1 MLFRRYASGILIL
14 LRVAKLVS
22 FDILI
27 LPFSKNGVSLE
38 KTGYFKE
45 THPMTISID
54 EAYAVQLDAQDPLAL
69 FRERFVITDPDLI
82 YMDGNSLGRL
92 PKTSI
97 TMAEDLVQQQWGTR
111 LIRSWN
117 EGWFTAPERIGAKI
131 ARLIGARPDE
141 AIVADSTSINLF
153 KLAVSA
159 LRYQKGRNHI
169 ITDNLNFPSDLYILQ
184 GAIDLLDKH
193 HQLDILP
200 SPDDIHGP
208 VAELLMR
215 VNHQTALVTLSHTT
229 FKSGYTYDMP
239 AITAA
244 AHAVG
249 AMVLWDLS
257 HSVGSV
263 PLDVNAAQVD
273 LAIGCTYKYLN
284 GGPGA
289 PAFLYMR
296 RDLQERLGNSI
307 TGWMGQ
313 KDLFRLELAYQRE
326 AGLRGFL
333 TGTPPMLSLALIEPG
348 VDLLLEAGL
357 EHLRVKSEQQ
367 SAYLIELW
375 EMLLAPLGFTLN
387 SPRDVRQRG
396 SHISLGHAEGLRI
409 DLTLL
414 NDMGVLPDFRAPDNI
429 RLGIAPLYTSFRDIH
444 VTMMR
449 LRQIVLEK
457 LYEKYP
463 DEVPVVT

>member
-1 MLFRRYASGILIL
+1 
-14 LRVAKLVS
+14 
-22 FDILI
+22 
-27 LPFSKNGVSLE
+27 
-38 KTGYFKE
+38 
-45 THPMTISID
+45 MTIPID
-54 EAYAVQLDAQDPLAL
+54 KEYALALDEQDPLAP
-69 FRERFVITDPDLI
+69 FRERFVITEPDLI

-92 PKTSI
+92 PKASVPI
-97 TMAEDLVQQQWGTR
+97 AEDLIQQQWGTR

-131 ARLIGARPDE
+131 ARLIGAQPAE
-141 AIVADSTSINLF
+141 VIVADSTSINLF
-153 KLAVSA
+153 KLVVSA
-159 LRYQKGRNHI
+159 LRYQSGRARI
-169 ITDNLNFPSDLYILQ
+169 VTDNLNFPSDIYILQ
-184 GAIDLLDKH
+184 GAIDLLDKQ
-193 HQLDILP
+193 HQLDIVS

-208 VAELLMR
+208 IAELQTR
-215 VNHQTALVTLSHTT
+215 IDQQTALVTLSHTT

-239 AITAA
+239 AITAT
-244 AHAVG
+244 AHAAG
-249 AMVLWDLS
+249 AMILWDLS
-257 HSVGSV
+257 HSVGSM
-263 PLDVNAAQVD
+263 PIDVNAAQVD

-289 PAFLYMR
+289 PAFLYIR
-296 RDLQERLGNSI
+296 RDLQERLGNPI

-313 KDLFRLELAYQRE
+313 KDLFRLELAYQSA

-333 TGTPPMLSLALIEPG
+333 TGTPPMLSLAMIEPG

-357 EHLRVKSEQQ
+357 DNLRVKSERQ

-375 EMLLAPLGFTLN
+375 EMVLAPLGFTLN
-387 SPRDVRQRG
+387 SPRDVHQRG

-444 VTMMR
+444 SSVMR
-449 LRQIVLEK
+449 LQQIVIEK

-463 DEVPVVT
+463 DEVPIVT

>member
-1 MLFRRYASGILIL
+1 MTIPIDVAYAS
-14 LRVAKLVS
+14 S
-22 FDILI
+22 
-27 LPFSKNGVSLE
+27 
-38 KTGYFKE
+38 
-45 THPMTISID
+45 
-54 EAYAVQLDAQDPLAL
+54 LDAQDPLAPL
-69 FRERFVITDPDLI
+69 RERFVITEPDLI

-92 PKTSI
+92 PKATVLL
-97 TMAEDLVQQQWGTR
+97 AEDLIQQQWGTR

-131 ARLIGARPDE
+131 ARLIGAQPDE
-141 AIVADSTSINLF
+141 VIVADSTSINLF
-153 KLAVSA
+153 KLVISA
-159 LRYQKGRNHI
+159 LRYQQGRAHI
-169 ITDNLNFPSDLYILQ
+169 VTDNLNFPSDIYILQ
-184 GAIDLLDKH
+184 GAIDLLDQH

-208 VAELLMR
+208 VAELLTR
-215 VNHQTALVTLSHTT
+215 LDQQTAVVTLSHTT
-229 FKSGYTYDMP
+229 FKSGYTYDMS
-239 AITAA
+239 AITE
-244 AHAVG
+244 AVHMAG

-257 HSVGSV
+257 HSVGAV
-263 PLDVNAAQVD
+263 PIDLSASQVD

-289 PAFLYMR
+289 PAFLYIR
-296 RDLQERLGNSI
+296 RDLQERLGNPI

-313 KDLFRLELAYQRE
+313 KDLFRLELAYQP
-326 AGLRGFL
+326 AMGLRGFM
-333 TGTPPMLSLALIEPG
+333 TGTPPMLSLSMIEPG

-357 EHLRVKSEQQ
+357 DNLRSKSERQ
-367 SAYLIELW
+367 SEYLIELW
-375 EMLLAPLGFTLN
+375 QTVLAPVGFTLN
-387 SPRDVRQRG
+387 SPRDVHQRG

-444 VTMMR
+444 STVMR
-449 LRQIVLEK
+449 LRQIVIEK

-463 DEVPVVT
+463 NEVPVVT